1 MYKLLILDLR
11 KNPHTNS
18 YRLLRKPP
26 SKEELAGRGG
36 KLHRP
41 SSIQNPKSIDFDHD
55 DGAAGVGWVNHH
67 AVNEACHISGILSL
81 FIVSVAVVW
90 LVVHTLSAVFF
101 VWNWNHDEATTTKH
115 VIE

>member
-1 MYKLLILDLR
+1 M
-11 KNPHTNS
+11 
-18 YRLLRKPP
+18 
-26 SKEELAGRGG
+26 
-36 KLHRP
+36 
-41 SSIQNPKSIDFDHD
+41 
-55 DGAAGVGWVNHH
+55 NHH

>member
-1 MYKLLILDLR
+1 
-11 KNPHTNS
+11 
-18 YRLLRKPP
+18 
-26 SKEELAGRGG
+26 LAGRGG

-41 SSIQNPKSIDFDHD
+41 SSIQNPSTSTYHD

-67 AVNEACHISGILSL
+67 AVNEACHTSGILSL